1 MKEKD
6 ITFGNYSPEF
16 KPTPLSSTGDT
27 PVDFY
32 SWGENPSGGLITRK
46 QQMDA
51 KLEKAFDSI
60 EISEDPT
67 TPETDY
73 VLKVLG
79 KDAGRLVMPIDS
91 IINNAYYDKQTQ
103 ELVLVI
109 SMGDTEKEIRINV
122 KELVDDYKG
131 DDATISIDENNV
143 ISIKKEVMDKF
154 TDLYKSISD
163 ETAERE
169 AADVTLQG
177 AIDAEAATRELAD
190 EALQGAVDTEAA
202 TREAKDTEL
211 QGNIDAEATARTSAD
226 EALQEAIDAETE
238 GRTAA
243 DEVLQAAIDAEIA
256 ARTSADETLQ
266 GAIDSEVAAR
276 EAADVALQGAIDT
289 EIATRTSEDAKL
301 QQAIDTEVAT
311 REAKDTELQ
320 GNIDAEIEARTSADE
335 ALQGAIDSEV
345 ATRTSEDTKL
355 QEAINAEATSREA
368 KDTELQGNIDA
379 EATARTSADE
389 ALQEA
394 INAEVATRTSEDAKL
409 QEAIN
414 AESAAR
420 ESVKE
425 ALQGAIDT
433 EATTRETKDTKLQE
447 SIDAES
453 AAREAKDTEFQG
465 VINTEVTTREA
476 KDTELQAAINAE
488 ATARE
493 TKDIE
498 FQGVI
503 NAEATAR
510 EAKDTEFQG
519 VIDAEIAA
527 RTSADT
533 NLQNAINK
541 EIEDREAADVTLQN
555 SIATTLSDSKSYT
568 DSEIAKEVARAEEAE
583 NTLKDSKADK
593 EHTHQISEVET
604 LQTVLDTKLTL
615 DGVKAIINEQIYKLF
630 KTVVVDTADFNT
642 ADTTNPNE
650 SYALVGDGETISMTQ
665 SKSFIGKSVKLGN
678 IDLSSESST
687 KSVLN
692 IVANDSELDNLTLSG
707 TWSRS
712 VGGNTMISLNNAQ
725 NVTVSDVEVSRTGGY
740 NAVEIGLDGKGTT
753 KSVVIDGLEIS
764 SSLSNNGINIFSFE
778 DNANVIIKNCHFTEV
793 SNPIRISNM
802 TYAKNVNITIQDCTF
817 DTWESNTPA
826 YAGLILLQDHTST
839 STEVFNEKNPFATFN
854 ITIDNVTGPYG
865 KIASGQTMEEICASQ
880 NAEKQLVYMYVDK
893 ATPTLI
899 PYTSDKYPT
908 ITIK

>member
-91 IINNAYYDKQTQ
+91 IINNAYYDNQTQ

-163 ETAERE
+163 ETAARE
-169 AADVTLQG
+169 A
-177 AIDAEAATRELAD
+177 AD
-190 EALQGAVDTEAA
+190 EALQGLIDSEVAAREAKDA
-202 TREAKDTEL
+202 ELQGNIDAEIAARTSEDANLQDAINKEIEDRKTAIDDEVAAREAKDTEL
-211 QGNIDAEATARTSAD
+211 Q
-226 EALQEAIDAETE
+226 EAINGEA
-238 GRTAA
+238 
-243 DEVLQAAIDAEIA
+243 A

-276 EAADVALQGAIDT
+276 EAADTNLQNVINKEIEDREAADAALQGAIDT
-289 EIATRTSEDAKL
+289 EIATRTSEDTKL
-301 QQAIDTEVAT
+301 QEAIDT
-311 REAKDTELQ
+311 
-320 GNIDAEIEARTSADE
+320 
-335 ALQGAIDSEV
+335 EV

-355 QEAINAEATSREA
+355 QEAINAE
-368 KDTELQGNIDA
+368 
-379 EATARTSADE
+379 
-389 ALQEA
+389 
-394 INAEVATRTSEDAKL
+394 
-409 QEAIN
+409 
-414 AESAAR
+414 SAAR
-420 ESVKE
+420 ESVNE

-433 EATTRETKDTKLQE
+433 EAATRETKDTKLQE
-447 SIDAES
+447 NIDAES

-503 NAEATAR
+503 DAESAAR

-568 DSEIAKEVARAEEAE
+568 DSEIAKEVARAKEAE

-615 DGVKAIINEQIYKLF
+615 DEVKAILNEQIYKIF

-678 IDLSSESST
+678 IGLSSESST

-740 NAVEIGLDGKGTT
+740 NAVEIGLDGKGTV

-778 DNANVIIKNCHFTEV
+778 DNANIVIKNCHFTEV

-817 DTWESNTPA
+817 DKWESGTPA

>member
-16 KPTPLSSTGDT
+16 KPTPLSATGDT

-163 ETAERE
+163 ETAARE
-169 AADVTLQG
+169 AADEVLQA
-177 AIDAEAATRELAD
+177 AIDAEAAR
-190 EALQGAVDTEAA
+190 
-202 TREAKDTEL
+202 REAKDTEL
-211 QGNIDAEATARTSAD
+211 QGNIDAE
-226 EALQEAIDAETE
+226 TE
-238 GRTAA
+238 
-243 DEVLQAAIDAEIA
+243 
-256 ARTSADETLQ
+256 
-266 GAIDSEVAAR
+266 
-276 EAADVALQGAIDT
+276 
-289 EIATRTSEDAKL
+289 
-301 QQAIDTEVAT
+301 
-311 REAKDTELQ
+311 
-320 GNIDAEIEARTSADE
+320 
-335 ALQGAIDSEV
+335 
-345 ATRTSEDTKL
+345 
-355 QEAINAEATSREA
+355 
-368 KDTELQGNIDA
+368 
-379 EATARTSADE
+379 
-389 ALQEA
+389 
-394 INAEVATRTSEDAKL
+394 
-409 QEAIN
+409 
-414 AESAAR
+414 
-420 ESVKE
+420 
-425 ALQGAIDT
+425 
-433 EATTRETKDTKLQE
+433 
-447 SIDAES
+447 
-453 AAREAKDTEFQG
+453 
-465 VINTEVTTREA
+465 
-476 KDTELQAAINAE
+476 
-488 ATARE
+488 
-493 TKDIE
+493 
-498 FQGVI
+498 
-503 NAEATAR
+503 
-510 EAKDTEFQG
+510 
-519 VIDAEIAA
+519 A

-541 EIEDREAADVTLQN
+541 EIEDRKAADNVLEN
-555 SIATTLSDSKSYT
+555 SITTTLSDSKSYT
-568 DSEIAKEVARAEEAE
+568 DSEIAKEVARAEVAE

-604 LQTVLDTKLTL
+604 LQTVLGTKLTL
-615 DGVKAIINEQIYKLF
+615 DEVKAILNEQIYKLF

-650 SYALVGDGETISMTQ
+650 SYALVGDGETISMSQ

-678 IDLSSESST
+678 VNLSSESST

-725 NVTVSDVEVSRTGGY
+725 NVTVSDVKVSRTGGY
-740 NAVEIGLDGKGTT
+740 NAVEIGLDGKGTV

-778 DNANVIIKNCHFTEV
+778 DNANIVIKNCHFTEV

-817 DTWESNTPA
+817 DKWESGTPA

>member
-16 KPTPLSSTGDT
+16 KPTPLSATGDT

-163 ETAERE
+163 ETAARE
-169 AADVTLQG
+169 A
-177 AIDAEAATRELAD
+177 
-190 EALQGAVDTEAA
+190 
-202 TREAKDTEL
+202 
-211 QGNIDAEATARTSAD
+211 AD
-226 EALQEAIDAETE
+226 EALQEAIDAEATTRESADETLQGAIDTETE

-243 DEVLQAAIDAEIA
+243 DEVLQAAIDAES
-256 ARTSADETLQ
+256 AR
-266 GAIDSEVAAR
+266 
-276 EAADVALQGAIDT
+276 
-289 EIATRTSEDAKL
+289 
-301 QQAIDTEVAT
+301 

-320 GNIDAEIEARTSADE
+320 S
-335 ALQGAIDSEV
+335 
-345 ATRTSEDTKL
+345 
-355 QEAINAEATSREA
+355 
-368 KDTELQGNIDA
+368 
-379 EATARTSADE
+379 
-389 ALQEA
+389 
-394 INAEVATRTSEDAKL
+394 
-409 QEAIN
+409 
-414 AESAAR
+414 
-420 ESVKE
+420 
-425 ALQGAIDT
+425 AIDT
-433 EATTRETKDTKLQE
+433 EVT
-447 SIDAES
+447 
-453 AAREAKDTEFQG
+453 AREAKDTEFQG
-465 VINTEVTTREA
+465 VIDTEVTTRET
-476 KDTELQAAINAE
+476 KDIELQTAINAE

-493 TKDIE
+493 TKDI
-498 FQGVI
+498 
-503 NAEATAR
+503 
-510 EAKDTEFQG
+510 EFQG

-541 EIEDREAADVTLQN
+541 EIEDREAADNVLQN

-568 DSEIAKEVARAEEAE
+568 DSEIAKEVSRAKEAE

-615 DGVKAIINEQIYKLF
+615 DEVKAILNEQIYKLF

-678 IDLSSESST
+678 VNLSSESST

-725 NVTVSDVEVSRTGGY
+725 NVTVSDIEVSRTGGY
-740 NAVEIGLDGKGTT
+740 NAVEIGLDGKGTA

-778 DNANVIIKNCHFTEV
+778 DNANIVIKNCHFTEV

-817 DTWESNTPA
+817 EKWESGTPA

-865 KIASGQTMEEICASQ
+865 KIASGQTMEDICASQ

-893 ATPTLI
+893 ATPALI
-899 PYTSDKYPT
+899 PYASDKYPT

>member
-91 IINNAYYDKQTQ
+91 IINNAYYDNQTQ

-163 ETAERE
+163 EAAARE
-169 AADVTLQG
+169 AADVALQG
-177 AIDAEAATRELAD
+177 AIDAETAR
-190 EALQGAVDTEAA
+190 
-202 TREAKDTEL
+202 REAKDTEL
-211 QGNIDAEATARTSAD
+211 QSAIDTEVAAREAKDAELQGNIDAEIEARTNED
-226 EALQEAIDAETE
+226 TKLQEAINGEA
-238 GRTAA
+238 
-243 DEVLQAAIDAEIA
+243 A

-266 GAIDSEVAAR
+266 GAIDSEVA
-276 EAADVALQGAIDT
+276 
-289 EIATRTSEDAKL
+289 
-301 QQAIDTEVAT
+301 T
-311 REAKDTELQ
+311 REA
-320 GNIDAEIEARTSADE
+320 
-335 ALQGAIDSEV
+335 
-345 ATRTSEDTKL
+345 
-355 QEAINAEATSREA
+355 
-368 KDTELQGNIDA
+368 
-379 EATARTSADE
+379 
-389 ALQEA
+389 
-394 INAEVATRTSEDAKL
+394 
-409 QEAIN
+409 
-414 AESAAR
+414 
-420 ESVKE
+420 
-425 ALQGAIDT
+425 
-433 EATTRETKDTKLQE
+433 
-447 SIDAES
+447 
-453 AAREAKDTEFQG
+453 
-465 VINTEVTTREA
+465 
-476 KDTELQAAINAE
+476 
-488 ATARE
+488 
-493 TKDIE
+493 
-498 FQGVI
+498 
-503 NAEATAR
+503 
-510 EAKDTEFQG
+510 
-519 VIDAEIAA
+519 
-527 RTSADT
+527 ADT
-533 NLQNAINK
+533 NLQNTINK
-541 EIEDREAADVTLQN
+541 EIEDREAADTELQN

-568 DSEIAKEVARAEEAE
+568 DSEIAKEVARAEVAE

-615 DGVKAIINEQIYKLF
+615 DEVKAILNEQIYKIF
-630 KTVVVDTADFNT
+630 NTVVVDTADFNT

-678 IDLSSESST
+678 IGLSSESST

-712 VGGNTMISLNNAQ
+712 VGGNTMITLNNAQ

-740 NAVEIGLDGKGTT
+740 NAVEIGLDGKGTV

-778 DNANVIIKNCHFTEV
+778 DNANIVIKNCHFTEV

-817 DTWESNTPA
+817 DKWESGTPA

>member
-1 MKEKD
+1 M
-6 ITFGNYSPEF
+6 
-16 KPTPLSSTGDT
+16 
-27 PVDFY
+27 
-32 SWGENPSGGLITRK
+32 
-46 QQMDA
+46 
-51 KLEKAFDSI
+51 
-60 EISEDPT
+60 
-67 TPETDY
+67 
-73 VLKVLG
+73 
-79 KDAGRLVMPIDS
+79 
-91 IINNAYYDKQTQ
+91 
-103 ELVLVI
+103 
-109 SMGDTEKEIRINV
+109 
-122 KELVDDYKG
+122 
-131 DDATISIDENNV
+131 
-143 ISIKKEVMDKF
+143 
-154 TDLYKSISD
+154 
-163 ETAERE
+163 
-169 AADVTLQG
+169 
-177 AIDAEAATRELAD
+177 
-190 EALQGAVDTEAA
+190 
-202 TREAKDTEL
+202 
-211 QGNIDAEATARTSAD
+211 
-226 EALQEAIDAETE
+226 
-238 GRTAA
+238 
-243 DEVLQAAIDAEIA
+243 
-256 ARTSADETLQ
+256 
-266 GAIDSEVAAR
+266 
-276 EAADVALQGAIDT
+276 
-289 EIATRTSEDAKL
+289 
-301 QQAIDTEVAT
+301 
-311 REAKDTELQ
+311 
-320 GNIDAEIEARTSADE
+320 
-335 ALQGAIDSEV
+335 
-345 ATRTSEDTKL
+345 
-355 QEAINAEATSREA
+355 
-368 KDTELQGNIDA
+368 
-379 EATARTSADE
+379 
-389 ALQEA
+389 
-394 INAEVATRTSEDAKL
+394 
-409 QEAIN
+409 
-414 AESAAR
+414 
-420 ESVKE
+420 
-425 ALQGAIDT
+425 QGAIDT
-433 EATTRETKDTKLQE
+433 EAATRETKDTKLQE
-447 SIDAES
+447 NIDAES

-503 NAEATAR
+503 DAEAATR

-541 EIEDREAADVTLQN
+541 EIKDREAADAELQN

-568 DSEIAKEVARAEEAE
+568 DSEIAKEVARAKEAE

-615 DGVKAIINEQIYKLF
+615 DEVKAILNEQIYKIF
-630 KTVVVDTADFNT
+630 NTVVVDTADFNT

-650 SYALVGDGETISMTQ
+650 SYALVGDGETISMSQ

-678 IDLSSESST
+678 VNLSSESST

-692 IVANDSELDNLTLSG
+692 IIANDSELDNLTLSG

-725 NVTVSDVEVSRTGGY
+725 NVTVSDVKVSRTGGY
-740 NAVEIGLDGKGTT
+740 NAVEIGLDGKGTV

-778 DNANVIIKNCHFTEV
+778 DNANIVIKNCHFTEV

-817 DTWESNTPA
+817 DKWESGTPA

>member
-46 QQMDA
+46 QQMDD

-79 KDAGRLVMPIDS
+79 KEAGRLVMPIDS
-91 IINNAYYDKQTQ
+91 IINNAYYDNQTQ

-109 SMGDTEKEIRINV
+109 SIGDTEKEIRINV
-122 KELVDDYKG
+122 KELVDEYKG

-163 ETAERE
+163 ETAARE
-169 AADVTLQG
+169 AADEALQE
-177 AIDAEAATRELAD
+177 AIDAEVATRESAD
-190 EALQGAVDTEAA
+190 EALQG
-202 TREAKDTEL
+202 
-211 QGNIDAEATARTSAD
+211 
-226 EALQEAIDAETE
+226 AIDAETE

-256 ARTSADETLQ
+256 ARTSEDANLQ
-266 GAIDSEVAAR
+266 DAINKEIEDRKTAIDDEVAA
-276 EAADVALQGAIDT
+276 
-289 EIATRTSEDAKL
+289 
-301 QQAIDTEVAT
+301 

-320 GNIDAEIEARTSADE
+320 GNIDTEIEARTSADE
-335 ALQGAIDSEV
+335 ALQEAID
-345 ATRTSEDTKL
+345 
-355 QEAINAEATSREA
+355 
-368 KDTELQGNIDA
+368 
-379 EATARTSADE
+379 
-389 ALQEA
+389 
-394 INAEVATRTSEDAKL
+394 AEVATRTSEDVKL

-420 ESVKE
+420 ESVNE

-433 EATTRETKDTKLQE
+433 EAATRETKDTKLQE
-447 SIDAES
+447 NIDAES
-453 AAREAKDTEFQG
+453 AA
-465 VINTEVTTREA
+465 REA

-503 NAEATAR
+503 DAEAATR
-510 EAKDTEFQG
+510 EAKDIEFQG

-533 NLQNAINK
+533 NLQNAIDK
-541 EIEDREAADVTLQN
+541 EIEDREAADAELQN

-615 DGVKAIINEQIYKLF
+615 DEVKAILNEQIYKIF

-678 IDLSSESST
+678 IGLSSESST

-740 NAVEIGLDGKGTT
+740 NAVDIGLDGKGTV

-778 DNANVIIKNCHFTEV
+778 DNANIVIKNCHFTEV

-817 DTWESNTPA
+817 DKWESGTPA

>member
-46 QQMDA
+46 QQMDD

-79 KDAGRLVMPIDS
+79 KEAGRLVMPIDS
-91 IINNAYYDKQTQ
+91 IINNAYYDNQTQ

-109 SMGDTEKEIRINV
+109 SIGDTEKEIRINV
-122 KELVDDYKG
+122 KELVDEYKG

-163 ETAERE
+163 ETAAREAADEALQEAIDAEVATRESADEALQGAIDAEAARREAKDAELQSAIDTEVAAREAKDAELQGNIDAEIEARTSEDAKLQEAINKEIEDRE

-177 AIDAEAATRELAD
+177 AIDAEAATRESAD

-211 QGNIDAEATARTSAD
+211 QGNIDAEAATRESEDAKLQSAI
-226 EALQEAIDAETE
+226 ETETE

-256 ARTSADETLQ
+256 ARTSEDANLQ
-266 GAIDSEVAAR
+266 DAINKEIEDRKTAGEALQTAIDDEVAAR
-276 EAADVALQGAIDT
+276 EAKDTELQEAINGEAAARTSADEALQGAIDT
-289 EIATRTSEDAKL
+289 EIATRTSEDAK
-301 QQAIDTEVAT
+301 
-311 REAKDTELQ
+311 
-320 GNIDAEIEARTSADE
+320 
-335 ALQGAIDSEV
+335 LQGAIDSEV

-355 QEAINAEATSREA
+355 QEAINAEAT
-368 KDTELQGNIDA
+368 
-379 EATARTSADE
+379 
-389 ALQEA
+389 
-394 INAEVATRTSEDAKL
+394 
-409 QEAIN
+409 
-414 AESAAR
+414 
-420 ESVKE
+420 
-425 ALQGAIDT
+425 
-433 EATTRETKDTKLQE
+433 
-447 SIDAES
+447 
-453 AAREAKDTEFQG
+453 
-465 VINTEVTTREA
+465 
-476 KDTELQAAINAE
+476 
-488 ATARE
+488 ARE

-503 NAEATAR
+503 DAEAAAR

-615 DGVKAIINEQIYKLF
+615 DEVKAILNEQIYKIF

-650 SYALVGDGETISMTQ
+650 SYALVGDGETISMSQ

-678 IDLSSESST
+678 VNLSSESST

-740 NAVEIGLDGKGTT
+740 NAVEIGLDGKGTV

-764 SSLSNNGINIFSFE
+764 NSLSNNGINIFSFE
-778 DNANVIIKNCHFTEV
+778 DNANIVIKNCHFTEV

-817 DTWESNTPA
+817 DKWESGTPA

>member
-163 ETAERE
+163 EAAARE
-169 AADVTLQG
+169 A
-177 AIDAEAATRELAD
+177 AD
-190 EALQGAVDTEAA
+190 EALQEAIDTEAA
-202 TREAKDTEL
+202 AREAKDTEL
-211 QGNIDAEATARTSAD
+211 QEAIDAEVATRESAD
-226 EALQEAIDAETE
+226 EALQGAIDAETE

-243 DEVLQAAIDAEIA
+243 DEVLQAAIDAEA
-256 ARTSADETLQ
+256 AR
-266 GAIDSEVAAR
+266 R
-276 EAADVALQGAIDT
+276 EAKDT
-289 EIATRTSEDAKL
+289 EL
-301 QQAIDTEVAT
+301 QSAIDTEVAA

-320 GNIDAEIEARTSADE
+320 GNIDAEAEARTNEDAKLQE
-335 ALQGAIDSEV
+335 AIDAETATRSSEDVKLQGAIDTEA
-345 ATRTSEDTKL
+345 ATREAKDTKL
-355 QEAINAEATSREA
+355 QE
-368 KDTELQGNIDA
+368 NIDA

-394 INAEVATRTSEDAKL
+394 IDTEVATRTSEDAKL

-414 AESAAR
+414 AEIAAR
-420 ESVKE
+420 ESVNE

-433 EATTRETKDTKLQE
+433 EASTRETKDTELQGN
-447 SIDAES
+447 IDAES

-503 NAEATAR
+503 NAEAATR

-541 EIEDREAADVTLQN
+541 EIEDREAADAELQN

-568 DSEIAKEVARAEEAE
+568 DSEIAKEVARAKEAE

-615 DGVKAIINEQIYKLF
+615 DEVKAILNEQIYKIF

-650 SYALVGDGETISMTQ
+650 SYALVGDGETISMSQ

-678 IDLSSESST
+678 VNLSSESST

-740 NAVEIGLDGKGTT
+740 NAVEIGLDGKGTV

-778 DNANVIIKNCHFTEV
+778 DNANIVIKNCHFTEV

-817 DTWESNTPA
+817 EKWESSTPA

-839 STEVFNEKNPFATFN
+839 STEVFNEKNPFTTFN

-899 PYTSDKYPT
+899 PYASDKYPT

>member
-91 IINNAYYDKQTQ
+91 IINNAYYDNQTQ

-163 ETAERE
+163 ETAARE
-169 AADVTLQG
+169 A
-177 AIDAEAATRELAD
+177 
-190 EALQGAVDTEAA
+190 
-202 TREAKDTEL
+202 
-211 QGNIDAEATARTSAD
+211 AD
-226 EALQEAIDAETE
+226 EALQEAIDAEAATRESTDEALQGAIETETE

-243 DEVLQAAIDAEIA
+243 DEVLQAAIDAEA
-256 ARTSADETLQ
+256 AR
-266 GAIDSEVAAR
+266 
-276 EAADVALQGAIDT
+276 
-289 EIATRTSEDAKL
+289 
-301 QQAIDTEVAT
+301 

-320 GNIDAEIEARTSADE
+320 GNIDAEAATRESEDAKLQEAIDAETEGRTAADE
-335 ALQGAIDSEV
+335 ALQGAIDTEA

-394 INAEVATRTSEDAKL
+394 IDAEVATRTSEDAKL

-420 ESVKE
+420 ESVNE
-425 ALQGAIDT
+425 ALQEAIDT
-433 EATTRETKDTKLQE
+433 EAATRETKDTKLQE
-447 SIDAES
+447 NIDAES

-465 VINTEVTTREA
+465 VINTEVTAREA

-503 NAEATAR
+503 DAEAATR

-533 NLQNAINK
+533 NLQNAIDK
-541 EIEDREAADVTLQN
+541 EIEDREAADDELQN

-568 DSEIAKEVARAEEAE
+568 DSKIAKEVARAEEAE

-615 DGVKAIINEQIYKLF
+615 DEVKAILNEQIYKIF

-642 ADTTNPNE
+642 ADTTNPND

-740 NAVEIGLDGKGTT
+740 NAVEIGLDGKGTV

-778 DNANVIIKNCHFTEV
+778 DNANIVIKNCHFTEV

-826 YAGLILLQDHTST
+826 YAGLVLLQDHTST

-893 ATPTLI
+893 ATPVLI
-899 PYTSDKYPT
+899 PYASDKYPT

>member
-16 KPTPLSSTGDT
+16 KPTPLSATGDT

-163 ETAERE
+163 ETAARE
-169 AADVTLQG
+169 AADEVLQA
-177 AIDAEAATRELAD
+177 AIDAEAAR
-190 EALQGAVDTEAA
+190 
-202 TREAKDTEL
+202 REAKDTEL
-211 QGNIDAEATARTSAD
+211 QGNIDAE
-226 EALQEAIDAETE
+226 TE
-238 GRTAA
+238 
-243 DEVLQAAIDAEIA
+243 
-256 ARTSADETLQ
+256 
-266 GAIDSEVAAR
+266 
-276 EAADVALQGAIDT
+276 
-289 EIATRTSEDAKL
+289 
-301 QQAIDTEVAT
+301 
-311 REAKDTELQ
+311 
-320 GNIDAEIEARTSADE
+320 
-335 ALQGAIDSEV
+335 
-345 ATRTSEDTKL
+345 
-355 QEAINAEATSREA
+355 
-368 KDTELQGNIDA
+368 
-379 EATARTSADE
+379 
-389 ALQEA
+389 
-394 INAEVATRTSEDAKL
+394 
-409 QEAIN
+409 
-414 AESAAR
+414 
-420 ESVKE
+420 
-425 ALQGAIDT
+425 
-433 EATTRETKDTKLQE
+433 
-447 SIDAES
+447 
-453 AAREAKDTEFQG
+453 
-465 VINTEVTTREA
+465 
-476 KDTELQAAINAE
+476 
-488 ATARE
+488 
-493 TKDIE
+493 
-498 FQGVI
+498 
-503 NAEATAR
+503 
-510 EAKDTEFQG
+510 
-519 VIDAEIAA
+519 A

-541 EIEDREAADVTLQN
+541 EIEDRKAADNVLEN
-555 SIATTLSDSKSYT
+555 SITTTLSDSKSYT
-568 DSEIAKEVARAEEAE
+568 DSEIAKEVARAEVAE

-604 LQTVLDTKLTL
+604 LQTVLGTKLTL
-615 DGVKAIINEQIYKLF
+615 DEVKAILNEQIYKLF

-650 SYALVGDGETISMTQ
+650 SYALVGDGETISMSQ

-678 IDLSSESST
+678 VNLSSESST

-725 NVTVSDVEVSRTGGY
+725 NVTVSDVEVNRTGGY
-740 NAVEIGLDGKGTT
+740 NAVEIGLDGKGTV

-778 DNANVIIKNCHFTEV
+778 DNANIVIKNCHFTEV

-817 DTWESNTPA
+817 DKWESGTPA

>member
-46 QQMDA
+46 QQMND

-79 KDAGRLVMPIDS
+79 KEAGRLVMPIDS
-91 IINNAYYDKQTQ
+91 IINNAYYDNQTQ

-109 SMGDTEKEIRINV
+109 SIGDTEKEIRINV
-122 KELVDDYKG
+122 KELVDEYKG

-163 ETAERE
+163 ETAARE
-169 AADVTLQG
+169 AADETLQE
-177 AIDAEAATRELAD
+177 AI
-190 EALQGAVDTEAA
+190 DTEAA
-202 TREAKDTEL
+202 TRETKDTE
-211 QGNIDAEATARTSAD
+211 
-226 EALQEAIDAETE
+226 LQEAIDAETE

-243 DEVLQAAIDAEIA
+243 DEVLQAAIDAEA
-256 ARTSADETLQ
+256 ARREAKDTELQ
-266 GAIDSEVAAR
+266 SAIDTEVAAR
-276 EAADVALQGAIDT
+276 EAK
-289 EIATRTSEDAKL
+289 DA
-301 QQAIDTEVAT
+301 
-311 REAKDTELQ
+311 ELQ
-320 GNIDAEIEARTSADE
+320 GNIDAEIEA
-335 ALQGAIDSEV
+335 
-345 ATRTSEDTKL
+345 
-355 QEAINAEATSREA
+355 
-368 KDTELQGNIDA
+368 
-379 EATARTSADE
+379 
-389 ALQEA
+389 
-394 INAEVATRTSEDAKL
+394 RTSEDAKL

-420 ESVKE
+420 ESVNE

-433 EATTRETKDTKLQE
+433 EAATRETKDTKLQE
-447 SIDAES
+447 NIDAES

-503 NAEATAR
+503 DAEAATR

-593 EHTHQISEVET
+593 EHAHQISEVET

-615 DGVKAIINEQIYKLF
+615 DEVKAILNEQIYKIF

-650 SYALVGDGETISMTQ
+650 SYALVGDGETISMSQ

-678 IDLSSESST
+678 VNLSSESST

-725 NVTVSDVEVSRTGGY
+725 NVTVSNVEVSRTGGY
-740 NAVEIGLDGKGTT
+740 NAVEIGLDGKGTV
-753 KSVVIDGLEIS
+753 KNVVIDGLEIS

-778 DNANVIIKNCHFTEV
+778 DNANIVIKNCHFTEV

-817 DTWESNTPA
+817 DKWESGTPA

-865 KIASGQTMEEICASQ
+865 KIASGQTMEDICASQ
-880 NAEKQLVYMYVDK
+880 IVDKQLVYMYVDK

-899 PYTSDKYPT
+899 PYASDKYPT

>member
-46 QQMDA
+46 QQMDD

-79 KDAGRLVMPIDS
+79 KEAGRLVMPIDS
-91 IINNAYYDKQTQ
+91 IINNAYYDNQTQ

-109 SMGDTEKEIRINV
+109 SIGDTEKEIRINV
-122 KELVDDYKG
+122 KELVDEYKG

-163 ETAERE
+163 ETA
-169 AADVTLQG
+169 
-177 AIDAEAATRELAD
+177 
-190 EALQGAVDTEAA
+190 

-211 QGNIDAEATARTSAD
+211 QEAIDAEVATRESSD
-226 EALQEAIDAETE
+226 EALQGAIDAETE

-243 DEVLQAAIDAEIA
+243 DEVLQAAIDAEAARREAKDTELQSAIDTEVAAREAKDAELQGNIDAEIEARTNEDANLQDAINKEIEDRKTAIDDEVAAREAKDTELQEAINGEAA

-266 GAIDSEVAAR
+266 GAID
-276 EAADVALQGAIDT
+276 T
-289 EIATRTSEDAKL
+289 EI
-301 QQAIDTEVAT
+301 
-311 REAKDTELQ
+311 
-320 GNIDAEIEARTSADE
+320 
-335 ALQGAIDSEV
+335 

-355 QEAINAEATSREA
+355 QEAINAEAT
-368 KDTELQGNIDA
+368 
-379 EATARTSADE
+379 ARTSADE

-394 INAEVATRTSEDAKL
+394 IDAEVATRTSEDAKL

-420 ESVKE
+420 ESVNE

-433 EATTRETKDTKLQE
+433 EAATRETKDTKLQE
-447 SIDAES
+447 NIDAES
-453 AAREAKDTEFQG
+453 AAREAKD
-465 VINTEVTTREA
+465 I
-476 KDTELQAAINAE
+476 
-488 ATARE
+488 
-493 TKDIE
+493 
-498 FQGVI
+498 
-503 NAEATAR
+503 
-510 EAKDTEFQG
+510 EFQG

-533 NLQNAINK
+533 NLQNAIDK
-541 EIEDREAADVTLQN
+541 EIEDREAADAELQN
-555 SIATTLSDSKSYT
+555 SITTTLSDSKSYT

-615 DGVKAIINEQIYKLF
+615 DEVKAILNEQIYKIF
-630 KTVVVDTADFNT
+630 NTVVVDTADFNT

-678 IDLSSESST
+678 IGLSSESST

-740 NAVEIGLDGKGTT
+740 NAVDIGLDGKGTV
-753 KSVVIDGLEIS
+753 KNVVIDGLKIN

-778 DNANVIIKNCHFTEV
+778 DGANITIKNCHFKEV

-802 TYAKNVNITIQDCTF
+802 TYAKNVNITIKDCTF
-817 DTWESNTPA
+817 DKWESNTPA

-839 STEVFNEKNPFATFN
+839 STEEFNEKNPFATFN

-865 KIASGQTMEEICASQ
+865 KITKGDTMENMCGSSIAD
-880 NAEKQLVYMYVDK
+880 KQLIYLYGDHCGEGNT
-893 ATPTLI
+893 ASLI
-899 PYTSDKYPT
+899 PYSKEVYPT
-908 ITIK
+908 VVLT

>member
-163 ETAERE
+163 ETAARE
-169 AADVTLQG
+169 A
-177 AIDAEAATRELAD
+177 AD
-190 EALQGAVDTEAA
+190 EALQEAIDTEAA
-202 TREAKDTEL
+202 RREAKDTELQSAIDTEVAAREAKDAEL
-211 QGNIDAEATARTSAD
+211 QGNIDAEAATRESEDAK
-226 EALQEAIDAETE
+226 LQEAIDA
-238 GRTAA
+238 
-243 DEVLQAAIDAEIA
+243 
-256 ARTSADETLQ
+256 
-266 GAIDSEVAAR
+266 
-276 EAADVALQGAIDT
+276 
-289 EIATRTSEDAKL
+289 EIATRTSEDANL
-301 QQAIDTEVAT
+301 QDAINKEIEDRKTAGEALQTAIDDEVAA

-320 GNIDAEIEARTSADE
+320 EAINGEAAARTSADE

-345 ATRTSEDTKL
+345 A
-355 QEAINAEATSREA
+355 
-368 KDTELQGNIDA
+368 
-379 EATARTSADE
+379 
-389 ALQEA
+389 
-394 INAEVATRTSEDAKL
+394 
-409 QEAIN
+409 
-414 AESAAR
+414 
-420 ESVKE
+420 
-425 ALQGAIDT
+425 
-433 EATTRETKDTKLQE
+433 
-447 SIDAES
+447 
-453 AAREAKDTEFQG
+453 AREA
-465 VINTEVTTREA
+465 
-476 KDTELQAAINAE
+476 
-488 ATARE
+488 
-493 TKDIE
+493 
-498 FQGVI
+498 
-503 NAEATAR
+503 
-510 EAKDTEFQG
+510 
-519 VIDAEIAA
+519 
-527 RTSADT
+527 ADT
-533 NLQNAINK
+533 NLQNVINK
-541 EIEDREAADVTLQN
+541 EIEDREAADAELQN

-615 DGVKAIINEQIYKLF
+615 DEVKAILNEQIYKIF

-650 SYALVGDGETISMTQ
+650 SYALVGDGETISMSQ

-678 IDLSSESST
+678 VNLSSESST

-740 NAVEIGLDGKGTT
+740 NAVEIGLDGKGTV
-753 KSVVIDGLEIS
+753 KNVVIDGLEIS

-778 DNANVIIKNCHFTEV
+778 DNANIVIKNCHFTEV

-817 DTWESNTPA
+817 DKWESGTPA

-839 STEVFNEKNPFATFN
+839 STEVFNEKNPFVTFN

>member
-46 QQMDA
+46 QQMDD

-60 EISEDPT
+60 EISEDTT

-79 KDAGRLVMPIDS
+79 KEAGRLVMPIDS
-91 IINNAYYDKQTQ
+91 IINNAYYDNQTQ

-122 KELVDDYKG
+122 KDLVDDYKG

-163 ETAERE
+163 EAAARE
-169 AADVTLQG
+169 A
-177 AIDAEAATRELAD
+177 
-190 EALQGAVDTEAA
+190 
-202 TREAKDTEL
+202 
-211 QGNIDAEATARTSAD
+211 AD
-226 EALQEAIDAETE
+226 EALQEAIDAE
-238 GRTAA
+238 
-243 DEVLQAAIDAEIA
+243 
-256 ARTSADETLQ
+256 
-266 GAIDSEVAAR
+266 
-276 EAADVALQGAIDT
+276 
-289 EIATRTSEDAKL
+289 AT
-301 QQAIDTEVAT
+301 T

-320 GNIDAEIEARTSADE
+320 E
-335 ALQGAIDSEV
+335 AIDTE
-345 ATRTSEDTKL
+345 TEGRT
-355 QEAINAEATSREA
+355 A
-368 KDTELQGNIDA
+368 
-379 EATARTSADE
+379 AD
-389 ALQEA
+389 
-394 INAEVATRTSEDAKL
+394 
-409 QEAIN
+409 
-414 AESAAR
+414 
-420 ESVKE
+420 E

-433 EATTRETKDTKLQE
+433 EAATRETKDTKLQE
-447 SIDAES
+447 NIDAES

-503 NAEATAR
+503 DAEAATR

-541 EIEDREAADVTLQN
+541 EIEDRKAADNVLEN
-555 SIATTLSDSKSYT
+555 SITTTLSDSKSYT
-568 DSEIAKEVARAEEAE
+568 DSEIAKEVARAEVAE

-615 DGVKAIINEQIYKLF
+615 DEVKAILNEQIYKIF

-650 SYALVGDGETISMTQ
+650 SYALVGDGETISMSQ

-740 NAVEIGLDGKGTT
+740 NAVEIGLDGKGTV

-778 DNANVIIKNCHFTEV
+778 DNANIVIKNCHFTEV

-817 DTWESNTPA
+817 EKWESGTPA

-899 PYTSDKYPT
+899 PYASDKYPT